1 MCQPAFAGDA
11 GGFGGLAALLA
22 ALALAG
28 LAGGLMHCAPM
39 CGVFVLA
46 QVDARLT
53 RVPVA
58 AMSEATRL
66 RAGLLP
72 GYHLGRIATYAAL
85 GAVAGLIGQGFGDSL
100 AAVDRLRGW
109 AAVPLGLAGLVL
121 LASAGMRLGLLGQ
134 PNRPALFPA
143 GGTPGSG
150 GQGSGG
156 QGSSGQGSSGPGSSG
171 PARAPG
177 VAGFASRLLTRIRP
191 WLAGGGCRGVGTGLV
206 LGFLPCGLV
215 YAALAAAL
223 AAGRPLAGALAM
235 VAFGLGTIPALGV
248 VGVGGQAL
256 LRRHPALA
264 RKLAPALL
272 GLAAL
277 PLIAGAATLVVG

>member
-1 MCQPAFAGDA
+1 MLEQLGDHLQTLAALCQPAFAGDA

-58 AMSEATRL
+58 SMSEAMRL

-143 GGTPGSG
+143 GAVPGSG
-150 GQGSGG
+150 RHG
-156 QGSSGQGSSGPGSSG
+156 
-171 PARAPG
+171 RAPG

-277 PLIAGAATLVVG
+277 PLIAGAAALVVG

>member
-1 MCQPAFAGDA
+1 MLEQLGDHLQTLAALCQPAFAGDA

-109 AAVPLGLAGLVL
+109 AALPLGLAGLML
-121 LASAGMRLGLLGQ
+121 LVSAGMRLGLLGQ
-134 PNRPALFPA
+134 PNRPVLLPA

-150 GQGSGG
+150 GRG
-156 QGSSGQGSSGPGSSG
+156 
-171 PARAPG
+171 RAPG
-177 VAGFASRLLTRIRP
+177 VAGLASRLLTRIRP
-191 WLAGGGCRGVGTGLV
+191 WLAGGGCRGIGTGLV

-248 VGVGGQAL
+248 VGISGQAL
-256 LRRHPALA
+256 LRRRPALA

-277 PLIAGAATLVVG
+277 PLIAGAAALLIG